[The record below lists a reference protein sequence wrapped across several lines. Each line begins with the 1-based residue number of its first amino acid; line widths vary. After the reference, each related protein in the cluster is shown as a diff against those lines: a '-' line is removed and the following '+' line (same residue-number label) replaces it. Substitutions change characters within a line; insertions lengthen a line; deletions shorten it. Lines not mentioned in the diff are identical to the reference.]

1 MKKLVYILFIG
12 LLFAACEEDDM
23 APVVD
28 PSTHYMYPLAS
39 FELGDPS
46 HDGAVFNEKDA
57 DPLTNVVDTIV
68 VNITFDKPIPFATE
82 FTVYP
87 DSTSTAT
94 LGEDYTV
101 INAVVPANTTTGQL
115 VIEITGDNFPEV
127 DETANLTV
135 KPIDTDGEQ
144 YDLMLDP
151 ATQFLNF
158 SFTIN
163 NYNSEDDLTM
173 AFEWNA
179 DQASDLD
186 VVIFDDAGNEF
197 SYVASA
203 DNPEL
208 GEIIPNSAP
217 DGTYYV
223 NIDDYAVEADEVEFT
238 FTFHSPNGEVNIFD
252 GVFVKA
258 EISNYDSDYSTT
270 LASDTYRFVQV
281 EKSGSTY
288 TLTYLH

>member
-1 MKKLVYILFIG
+1 MKKLVYIFFIG
-12 LLFAACEEDDM
+12 LLFAACEEDEM

-39 FELGDPS
+39 FEMQDPTQ
-46 HDGAVFNEKDA
+46 DGAVFEEKDA
-57 DPLTNVVDTIV
+57 DPLTNVIDSIIV
-68 VNITFDKPIPFATE
+68 NVTLDKPIPFKSE

-87 DSTSTAT
+87 GEEDTAT
-94 LGEDYTV
+94 LEEDYKVT
-101 INAVVPANTTTGQL
+101 NAVIPPNTTSGVL
-115 VIEITGDNFPEV
+115 IIEILGDNFPEI
-127 DETANLTV
+127 DETANLTI

-151 ATQFLNF
+151 ATEFIDV
-158 SFTIN
+158 SFTIG
-163 NYNSEDDLTM
+163 NYNTEDALTM
-173 AFEWNA
+173 AFEWNEE
-179 DQASDLD
+179 QASDLD
-186 VVIFDDAGNEF
+186 IVIFDGSGNEF

-223 NIDDYAVEADEVEFT
+223 NIDDYAIEADEVDFT
-238 FTFHSPNGEVNIFD
+238 FTFHAPNGEVTIYD
-252 GVFVKA
+252 GTFVKA
-258 EISNYDSDYSTT
+258 DIPNYDSDYSTT

-281 EKSGSTY
+281 EKTGSTY